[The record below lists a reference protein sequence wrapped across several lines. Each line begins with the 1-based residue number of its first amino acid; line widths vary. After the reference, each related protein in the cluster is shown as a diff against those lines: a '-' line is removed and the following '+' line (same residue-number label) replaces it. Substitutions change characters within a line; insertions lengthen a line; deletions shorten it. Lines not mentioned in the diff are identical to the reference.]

1 MIPGA
6 FSIYRDRLLRKGII
20 DTKDYGHINLVLP
33 RFDIYCKKQE
43 MIYNLSM

>member
-1 MIPGA
+1 MTSSV

-33 RFDIYCKKQE
+33 RFDVYCKKQE
-43 MIYNLSM
+43 TIYNLSM